1 MSATVPKI
9 GWPRKNFFLLLVLPT
24 HLPKLKA
31 RLYWRVWGHNL
42 QNRKGISVVL
52 HWQNLL
58 EISLEIARNLPS
70 GVLRKVIQAE
80 GVLPA
85 VNSMKLPRKSWKP
98 IGCCVL
104 LTTVHCMSQGS
115 CKATRTMKAAPFLLQ
130 WDCARTLHWQNLT
143 LCQQKKEKHLKGS
156 PQFFQSSLWKV
167 NMELKGNKL
176 MSGMPN

>member
-104 LTTVHCMSQGS
+104 LTTVHCKIWALGKLTVLGICWESTLKPGKKILFS
-115 CKATRTMKAAPFLLQ
+115 CTFSAMLTIDKA
-130 WDCARTLHWQNLT
+130 
-143 LCQQKKEKHLKGS
+143 
-156 PQFFQSSLWKV
+156 
-167 NMELKGNKL
+167 
-176 MSGMPN
+176 